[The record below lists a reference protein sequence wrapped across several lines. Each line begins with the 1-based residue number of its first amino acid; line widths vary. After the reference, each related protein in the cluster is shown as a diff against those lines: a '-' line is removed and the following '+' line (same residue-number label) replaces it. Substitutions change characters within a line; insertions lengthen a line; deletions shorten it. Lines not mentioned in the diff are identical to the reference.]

1 MTTVGKKR
9 RPSAGS
15 IVSVAACSW
24 LILGATFGVPA
35 SAGSLKV
42 NPVHINLPAGSQ
54 SVSLKMSN
62 GDAAR
67 ASVRVTTLAWTQVDG
82 RDVYTPTGNVI
93 VSPPIFTI
101 PGGKTQLVRIG
112 LRSRLESVAGP
123 GAYRVIFE
131 EIPPQ
136 KPAGGQIQ
144 VTLKLNLPLYLLPPG
159 GGKTDVSWKAWRDGS
174 GELIVEGRNR
184 GSLHSQ
190 VTQLSAQLPAGQRL
204 LSNAMGVVLP
214 GSARQWKIG
223 KRSDFAVGA
232 PLLLKVRSSG
242 GETLSQIVVEQR

>member
-1 MTTVGKKR
+1 MTTVGKKLR
-9 RPSAGS
+9 RGVRSIGSVSACG
-15 IVSVAACSW
+15 W

-35 SAGSLKV
+35 HAGSLKV

-54 SVSLKMSN
+54 STSLKMTN
-62 GDAAR
+62 GGAVET
-67 ASVRVTTLAWTQVDG
+67 SVRVTTFGWSQVDG
-82 RDVYTPTGNVI
+82 RDVYTPTDNVI

-101 PGGKTQLVRIG
+101 PAGKTQLVRIG
-112 LRSRLESVAGP
+112 LRSRGGP

-131 EIPPQ
+131 EIPAQRPV
-136 KPAGGQIQ
+136 GGQIQ

-159 GGKTDVSWKAWRDGS
+159 GGKTDVSWKAWRDQS
-174 GELIVEGRNR
+174 GEMVVEGRNR

-190 VTQLSAQLPAGQRL
+190 VTQLSAQLPAGLQL
-204 LSNAMGVVLP
+204 LSKDMGVLLP

-242 GETLSQIVVEQR
+242 GETQSQIVVEQR

>member
-1 MTTVGKKR
+1 MTTVGKKHR
-9 RPSAGS
+9 SGLRS
-15 IVSVAACSW
+15 IGSVAACSW
-24 LILGATFGVPA
+24 LILGAAFGVPA

-54 SVSLKMSN
+54 AVSLKMTN
-62 GDAAR
+62 GDAAP
-67 ASVRVTTLAWTQVDG
+67 ASVRVTTFGWTQVDG
-82 RDVYTPTGNVI
+82 RDVYTPTNNVI

-101 PGGKTQLVRIG
+101 PAGKTQLVRIG
-112 LRSRLESVAGP
+112 LRSRGSA

-131 EIPPQ
+131 EIPVQRPV
-136 KPAGGQIQ
+136 GGQIQ

-159 GGKTDVSWKAWRDGS
+159 GGKSDVSWKAWRDGK
-174 GELIVEGRNR
+174 GEMVVEGRNR

-190 VTQLSAQLPAGQRL
+190 VSQLSAQLPAGARL
-204 LSNAMGVVLP
+204 LSNDMGVLLP
-214 GSARQWKIG
+214 ESARQWKIG

-242 GETLSQIVVEQR
+242 GETQSQIVVEQR